1 MLFGTKNKKHK
12 VENIRLKDLLFLS
25 LRNFKV
31 KTGRTLLTVLGI
43 GVSFA
48 TIFFLISLG
57 YGLQNILLKQISSK
71 EALLTIDISSPN
83 KDIFP
88 INDQVI
94 SKIAAN
100 EKVERIDSVISVPG
114 QLDFQDGDAAFEV
127 LFTGVTES
135 FFKSNVNLMQKG
147 NYPKQGEAG
156 LIISSGMGR
165 ILESVGSS
173 FANKKTKIL

>member
-1 MLFGTKNKKHK
+1 MSKSSQKIAKIKFG
-12 VENIRLKDLLFLS
+12 DLISLS

-100 EKVERIDSVISVPG
+100 EKVER
-114 QLDFQDGDAAFEV
+114 
-127 LFTGVTES
+127 
-135 FFKSNVNLMQKG
+135 
-147 NYPKQGEAG
+147 
-156 LIISSGMGR
+156 
-165 ILESVGSS
+165 
-173 FANKKTKIL
+173 